1 MRIRGASCYTGRA
14 GPSRAR
20 IVTPVEPSRAHGAV
34 GGYLM
39 VGHVLR
45 VMGVVL
51 MGAVVSSSAAQE
63 CPPRTI
69 YGQTPHDPNAPWQ
82 VGLSELSQ
90 EILRYD
96 DFLLSRA
103 LVCDVHWWGLLA
115 HDPGN
120 GLQDCVDGEP
130 VFRIGF
136 HADVEGHPGEALCVY
151 EVVPTIT
158 HTGLLYGRNEL
169 LYFSVDELAP
179 CCPVSAGWV
188 SIMGMGDPGC
198 WFYWMTSPEG
208 NGLSYLEYGYPV
220 FEEFDLS
227 FCLTEDA
234 GPSFG
239 ACCFPVG
246 LCQVREE
253 AECLSGGGI
262 WQGPGTNCEP
272 NPCPQPT
279 GACCFPDGRCQ
290 VLEEAECLSG
300 GGVWQGPG
308 VSCEPDP
315 CPPAPGACCFPDGQC
330 QVLLEVDCLAAYGGW
345 RGEGTSCEPNPCAP
359 SCLDWDQVSATGPT
373 PPRSAFALA
382 FDERRGVTVL
392 FGGFDGSQPRNDLW
406 EWDGHAWTRRQVS
419 GSVPPAR
426 FAHAMTYD
434 RGLGRVVVFGGMGV
448 ADSLGDT
455 WLWDG
460 VAGTWTEVTGNGPA
474 PRIGAAMAYD
484 AAGHD
489 VLLFGG
495 YDGEGFRADTWV
507 FSNGIW
513 IRLNA
518 TGPRGRAYHA
528 MALSEVDRRVVL
540 FGGVWDEGTLGD
552 TWLWNGSA
560 WQPAAGGPAPRA
572 SHGLAGDARGGVV
585 LFGGEAG
592 ELSGG
597 AAYPAMLDDLW
608 YWDGSAW
615 QPGPR
620 GPGARAAVGMAFDG
634 VRKVTVLHGG
644 YDTGALGPLG
654 DTWELDAAAPEFSL
668 LPKPRTACL
677 GDRAVF
683 TVQAAGTGPLTYQWY
698 RNGQPLMGGG
708 NIAGATAAALRIDP
722 VLAGDAGE
730 YHVKVADV
738 CGAVAS
744 PKVALTVPAA
754 TQITRPPADATA
766 LEGRV
771 ARFTVTALGAD
782 LQYAWF
788 KDGQPLSDGGRI
800 TGTATRVLSIT
811 DARLADAGSYTVRVT
826 GACGEVGSTP
836 ATLTVR
842 GDADRDGVPDDEDNC
857 PRVANP
863 DQRDRDDDGVGDACD
878 GCPADSDKTEPG
890 VCGCGVPDADAD
902 GDGVPDCVDNCP
914 AKPNADQLDTDDD
927 GIGDACD
934 DDQSGRP
941 EPTADSAFIRGLID
955 LLRQRE
961 SEDVDHVRQVVNDA
975 LGLLNGLSG
984 TDGAPTTPTDGD
996 GQEPGQSEQPSP
1008 AAGLCPATSA
1018 LMLSLSALG
1027 ALGSRPRGHGRRRS
1041 S

>member
-1 MRIRGASCYTGRA
+1 
-14 GPSRAR
+14 
-20 IVTPVEPSRAHGAV
+20 
-34 GGYLM
+34 M

-51 MGAVVSSSAAQE
+51 MGAVISSSAAQE
-63 CPPRTI
+63 CPPGTVH
-69 YGQTPHDPNAPWQ
+69 GQTPHDPNAPWQ

-96 DFLLSRA
+96 DFFLSPA
-103 LVCDVHWWGLLA
+103 SVCDVHWWGLLA

-120 GLQDCVDGEP
+120 GLQDCVDSEP
-130 VFRIGF
+130 VFRIAF
-136 HADVEGHPGEALCVY
+136 HADVEGHPGEALCAY

-208 NGLSYLEYGYPV
+208 NGLSYREYGYPV

-227 FCLTEDA
+227 FCLTEDT
-234 GPSFG
+234 GPPLGACCAPDGSCAVTAELECVGVWQGPGTSCEPNPCPQPTG
-239 ACCFPVG
+239 ACCFPAG
-246 LCQVREE
+246 QCQVLEE

-262 WQGPGTNCEP
+262 WQGPGVP
-272 NPCPQPT
+272 
-279 GACCFPDGRCQ
+279 
-290 VLEEAECLSG
+290 
-300 GGVWQGPG
+300 
-308 VSCEPDP
+308 CEPDP
-315 CPPAPGACCFPDGQC
+315 CPPVPGACCFPDGQC

-448 ADSLGDT
+448 AGSLGDT

-460 VAGTWTEVTGNGPA
+460 VAGTWTEVTGDGPA

-507 FSNGIW
+507 FSSGMW

-528 MALSEVDRRVVL
+528 LALSEVDRRVVL
-540 FGGVWDEGTLGD
+540 FGGAWEEGTLGD

-644 YDTGALGPLG
+644 YDAGALGPLS
-654 DTWELDAAAPEFSL
+654 DTWELDAAAPEFAL

-683 TVQAAGTGPLTYQWY
+683 TVQATGSGPLTYQWY
-698 RNGQPLMGGG
+698 RNGQPLVSGG

-738 CGAVAS
+738 CGVVAS

-754 TQITRPPADATA
+754 TQITRPPADATT
-766 LEGRV
+766 LEGRG

-782 LQYAWF
+782 LQYVWL

-800 TGTATRVLSIT
+800 AGTATRVLSIA

-842 GDADRDGVPDDEDNC
+842 GDTDRDGVADDEDNC
-857 PRVANP
+857 PQVANP
-863 DQRDRDDDGVGDACD
+863 DQRDSDDDGVGDACD
-878 GCPADSDKTEPG
+878 GCPADPDKIEPG
-890 VCGCGVPDADAD
+890 ACGCGVPDADAD

-914 AKPNADQLDTDDD
+914 TKRNADQLDADDD

-975 LGLLNGLSG
+975 LGLLHGLSG